1 MMSSA
6 AAPADTLPVLGFVPD
21 LVIFDCDGVLIDSEP
36 VSARVVAAQRTALG
50 LPTSAEEA
58 QQRFVG
64 MSLME
69 LQTRFGEELGQPLPD
84 HWRDTMVRHI
94 VAAMRQEA
102 RLIEGAREV
111 LEALAER
118 GVPWRIASNSADVEM
133 EAKFARTGLLAL
145 TDGRTHAAPRL
156 AARGGRP
163 KPAPDVFLDA
173 AAAEGAAPA
182 RCIVIEDSVT
192 GMRGAVAAGMTGYG
206 FAPEDEGAR
215 LLEAGARG
223 IIRALRQVPQLI
235 PATAR

>member
-1 MMSSA
+1 MTVFDIV
-6 AAPADTLPVLGFVPD
+6 PDFRPD

-50 LPTSAEEA
+50 LPTTAEEA
-58 QQRFVG
+58 ERRFVG

-69 LQTRFGEELGQPLPD
+69 MQGKFEEELGQPLPD
-84 HWRDTMVRHI
+84 HWRDTVVRHI

-102 RLIEGAREV
+102 KLIDGAREV
-111 LEALAER
+111 LEALTAC

-133 EAKFARTGLLAL
+133 EAKFARTGLLGL
-145 TDGRTHAAPRL
+145 TEGRTHAAPRL
-156 AARGGRP
+156 IARGGRP

-173 AAAEGAAPA
+173 AEAEGVDPL

-192 GMRGAVAAGMTGYG
+192 GVRAASAAGMAGYG
-206 FAPEDEGAR
+206 FAPKGDGTA

-223 IIRALRQVPQLI
+223 ILRALDEVLRLV
-235 PATAR
+235 TAAGKAAALR